1 MLTLDQQNAID
12 DHDDNQKRIKA
23 RQIAQE
29 LINHPDL
36 CEALADYVLWRTEEL
51 DGLILEIKER
61 QNDDQ

>member
-23 RQIAQE
+23 RKIAQE

-36 CEALADYVLWRTEEL
+36 YEALADYVLWRTEEL